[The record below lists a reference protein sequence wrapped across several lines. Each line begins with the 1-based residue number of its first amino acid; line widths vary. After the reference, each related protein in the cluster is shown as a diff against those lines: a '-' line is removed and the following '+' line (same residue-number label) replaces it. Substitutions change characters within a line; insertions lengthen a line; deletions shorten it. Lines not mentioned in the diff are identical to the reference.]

1 MYHDYNTIRVV
12 YEVWRGNA
20 PLKTIEAYGDPV
32 LTQDTDSELKT
43 SLKGTFFAYTGV
55 NFLTDRLHV
64 TIDLNGTVYPLGIFC
79 VTTETPR
86 RTDGLAL
93 ADIEA
98 YSLLYVLKQCKLENR
113 LFYPKGTAYT
123 AIVQELLADAGFTNY
138 AVDSSDLTLSTDR
151 EDWEIGTEYL
161 SIINGLLREM
171 NYNDLWVTV
180 SGQIRASA
188 YTAPSLDSITH
199 IYTAGRDSIIK
210 ENYTVTGDY
219 YGKANVFIVI
229 CDHPEL
235 DETLRAESV
244 NDSASSPY
252 STVNLGRRVPVIEY
266 VDNTPS
272 QAELQRYADNLKA
285 KSHQTNE
292 VIEFVTAIVP
302 THSAYDTVLVDVGG
316 VTGVY
321 RETGY
326 EITLG
331 ASGEMKHT
339 GARIIV

>member
-1 MYHDYNTIRVV
+1 MYRDYNTIRVI
-12 YEVWRGNA
+12 YEVWRGNV

-43 SLKGTFFAYTGV
+43 SLRGTFFRYTGV
-55 NFLTDRLHV
+55 NFLSDRLHV
-64 TIDLNGTVYPLGIFC
+64 TAWINGTAYPLGIFC

-86 RTDGLAL
+86 VTDGLSVV
-93 ADIEA
+93 DIEA
-98 YSLLYVLKQCKLENR
+98 YSLLYILTQCRTESR
-113 LFYPKGTAYT
+113 LYYPKGTAYT
-123 AIVQELLADAGFTNY
+123 AIIQELLADAGFTNY
-138 AVDSSDLTLSTDR
+138 AVDASDLTLSTDR
-151 EDWEIGTEYL
+151 EDWETGTAYL

-180 SGQIRASA
+180 SGQIRATE
-188 YTAPSLDSITH
+188 YTAPSLGNITH
-199 IYTAGRDSIIK
+199 TYTAGRDSIIR
-210 ENYTVTGDY
+210 ENYTVTGDSF
-219 YGKANVFIVI
+219 GKANVFIVI

-235 DETLRAESV
+235 SETLRAESV
-244 NDSASSPY
+244 NDSAASPY

-272 QAELQRYADNLKA
+272 QEELQKYADNLKA
-285 KSHQTNE
+285 KSLQTNE

-302 THSAYDTVLVDVGG
+302 THGAYDTVLVDVGG

-321 RETGY
+321 REMGY

>member
-1 MYHDYNTIRVV
+1 MYRDYNTIRVI

-43 SLKGTFFAYTGV
+43 SLKGTFFRYTGI
-55 NFLTDRLHV
+55 NFLSDRLHV
-64 TIDLNGTVYPLGIFC
+64 TAEINGTAYPLGIFC

-93 ADIEA
+93 VDVEA
-98 YSLLYVLKQCKLENR
+98 YSLLYILKQCKIESR
-113 LFYPKGTAYT
+113 LYYPKGTAYT

-138 AVDSSDLTLSTDR
+138 AVDSSDLTLATDR
-151 EDWEIGTEYL
+151 EDWEIGTTYL
-161 SIINGLLREM
+161 TIINGLLREI

-180 SGQIRASA
+180 SGQIRATKYA
-188 YTAPSLDSITH
+188 APSLDNITH
-199 IYTAGRDSIIK
+199 TYTAGRDSIIK
-210 ENYTVTGDY
+210 ENYTVTSDY

-272 QAELQRYADNLKA
+272 QTELQQYADNLKA

-302 THSAYDTVLVDVGG
+302 THSTYDTVLVDVGG

>member
-1 MYHDYNTIRVV
+1 MYRDYNTIRVV

-43 SLKGTFFAYTGV
+43 SLKGTFFAYAGV

-93 ADIEA
+93 TDIEA
-98 YSLLYVLKQCKLENR
+98 YSLLYVLKQCKIESR

-161 SIINGLLREM
+161 SIINGLLREI

-180 SGQIRASA
+180 SGQIRAA
-188 YTAPSLDSITH
+188 KYTAPSLENITH
-199 IYTAGRDSIIK
+199 TYTAGRDSILRDT
-210 ENYTVTGDY
+210 YTVTGDY

-244 NDSASSPY
+244 NDSAASPY

>member
-1 MYHDYNTIRVV
+1 MYRDYNTLRIV
-12 YEVWRGNA
+12 YEVWRGNI
-20 PLKTIEAYGDPV
+20 LLTTVEAYSDAV

-43 SLKGTFFAYTGV
+43 SLKGTFFAYSGI
-55 NFLTDRLHV
+55 NFLSDRLHV
-64 TIDLNGTVYPLGIFC
+64 KMELNGTAWPLGIFC

-86 RTDGLAL
+86 QTDGVRLV
-93 ADIEA
+93 DIEA
-98 YSLLYVLKQCKLENR
+98 YSLLYILKQCKIEKR
-113 LFYPKGTAYT
+113 RYYPKGTAYT
-123 AIVQELLADAGFTNY
+123 TIIQELLADAGFTNY
-138 AVDSSDLTLSTDR
+138 EVDPSALTLATDR
-151 EDWEIGTEYL
+151 EDWEIGTTYL

-180 SGQIRASA
+180 SGQIRATK
-188 YTAPSLDSITH
+188 YTAPSLDNITH
-199 IYTAGRDSIIK
+199 TYTAGRDSIVR
-210 ENYTVTGDY
+210 ETYTVTSDS

-235 DETLRAESV
+235 DDTLRAESV

-252 STVNLGRRVPVIEY
+252 STVNLGRRVPAIEY

-272 QAELQRYADNLKA
+272 QEELQQYADNLKA

-302 THSAYDTVLVDVGG
+302 THSTYDTVLVDVDG